1 MKHLVLASGNAGKL
15 EELRAMLAGLPLRIV
30 AQGELGVDDVPETGL
45 TFVENALIK
54 ARHASAVTGLPAL
67 ADDSGLIVDALDGA
81 PGLYSARYAGSPTNA
96 LANNAKLLDAMRGVP
111 AERRSARFYAVI
123 VLLRHPE
130 DPQPLIA
137 EGSWEGTITT
147 EPRGDG
153 GFGYNPVFLDPVYGL
168 TAAEM
173 DSALK
178 NRLSH
183 RAVAWPRCSTSCT
196 RCRCEARLA
205 QCPN

>member
-1 MKHLVLASGNAGKL
+1 MGPAGAQAMKQLVLASGNAGKL
-15 EELRAMLAGLPLRIV
+15 EELRAMLADLPLRIV

-54 ARHASAVTGLPAL
+54 ARHASAVTGMPAL
-67 ADDSGLIVDALDGA
+67 ADDSGLIVDALGGA
-81 PGLYSARYAGSPTNA
+81 PGLYSARYAGSPTDA
-96 LANNAKLLDAMRGVP
+96 QANNAKLLDAMRAVP

-137 EGSWEGTITT
+137 EGSWEGVITT
-147 EPRGDG
+147 EPRGTG
-153 GFGYNPVFLDPVYGL
+153 GFGYNPVFLDPLHGL

-173 DSALK
+173 DTALK

-183 RAVAWPRCSTSCT
+183 RAVA
-196 RCRCEARLA
+196 LA
-205 QCPN
+205 TLQHKLHALSL